1 MNNYQITEMCPH
13 CENEVTMN
21 WDVEMYGY
29 QAYCPYCGKR
39 LMLCDECTHSDND
52 IAGGCDYD
60 SSTDKCSRQKS
71 SRRKTPLEIA
81 KNDTSCRNCE
91 KSERVRGVLY
101 CQVSGKLILP
111 KFEDVCCCRGT
122 RLKGG
127 QENG

>member
-1 MNNYQITEMCPH
+1 MTVEEAIAIIRRKTSIPENGEAFEDIEKAYDMAIEALNEQKRCQVTEMCPH

-60 SSTDKCSRQKS
+60 SPTDRCSRNLTGKE
-71 SRRKTPLEIA
+71 RET
-81 KNDTSCRNCE
+81 NE
-91 KSERVRGVLY
+91 K
-101 CQVSGKLILP
+101 
-111 KFEDVCCCRGT
+111 
-122 RLKGG
+122 
-127 QENG
+127 